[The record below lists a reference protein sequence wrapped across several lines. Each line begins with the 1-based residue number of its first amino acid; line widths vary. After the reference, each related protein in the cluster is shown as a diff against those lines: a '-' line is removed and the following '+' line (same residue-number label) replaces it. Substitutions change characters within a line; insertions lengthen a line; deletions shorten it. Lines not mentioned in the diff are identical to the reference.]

1 MGVCLF
7 RPSDHNYSRKLP
19 MSIAVSA
26 LLKPS
31 RIQRFVWGGCGL
43 ALCVSAQVIGLFAP
57 GRFLLTPLV
66 AFALAGAGVAVLA
79 AAADRPKTHRIDIS
93 GTGDLRVTV
102 QQDVG
107 GRDGGGQP
115 GGGAV
120 LLPGSVIWPML
131 MVLRYAAPGTGPRVV
146 AVWRDSVDAATWR
159 ALAVALAVVGR
170 RGDANEG
177 CEDTTNSLQRT
188 NS

>member
-1 MGVCLF
+1 
-7 RPSDHNYSRKLP
+7 

-26 LLKPS
+26 LVRPS

-43 ALCVSAQVIGLFAP
+43 ALLASALAIGLAAP
-57 GRFLLTPLV
+57 AHVRLAPLV
-66 AFALAGAGVAVLA
+66 AVALA
-79 AAADRPKTHRIDIS
+79 AAGSAVLGAAVLHPKTHRIDIS
-93 GTGDLRVTV
+93 GTGDMHVTV

-107 GRDGGGQP
+107 LPPAGN
-115 GGGAV
+115 AV

-131 MVLRYAAPGTGPRVV
+131 MVLRHAAPGTGPRVLC
-146 AVWRDSVDAATWR
+146 VWRDSVDAAAWR

-170 RGDANEG
+170 RGNADEG

>member
-1 MGVCLF
+1 
-7 RPSDHNYSRKLP
+7 

-26 LLKPS
+26 LVRPS
-31 RIQRFVWGGCGL
+31 LIQRLVWGGCGL
-43 ALCVSAQVIGLFAP
+43 ALHAAALAVGLAAP
-57 GRFLLTPLV
+57 GHVRFALLV
-66 AFALAGAGVAVLA
+66 ALALAGAGSALLGAAVL
-79 AAADRPKTHRIDIS
+79 PSKTHRIDIS
-93 GTGDLRVTV
+93 GTGDLHVTV

-107 GRDGGGQP
+107 LTPAGN
-115 GGGAV
+115 AV

-131 MVLRYAAPGTGPRVV
+131 MVVRHAAPGTGPRVLC
-146 AVWRDSVDAATWR
+146 VWRDSVDAAAWR

-170 RGDANEG
+170 RGHADEG

>member
-1 MGVCLF
+1 
-7 RPSDHNYSRKLP
+7 

-26 LLKPS
+26 LVRPS
-31 RIQRFVWGGCGL
+31 RIQRCLWGGAGL
-43 ALCVSAQVIGLFAP
+43 ALGASSLAVGLLAP

-66 AFALAGAGVAVLA
+66 ALALAGAGLAVLGTTA
-79 AAADRPKTHRIDIS
+79 VRPKTHRIDIS

-107 GRDGGGQP
+107 SRDDGI
-115 GGGAV
+115 AV

-131 MVLRYAAPGTGPRVV
+131 MMLRHAAPGTGPQVL
-146 AVWRDSVDAATWR
+146 AVWRDSVDTATWR

-170 RGDANEG
+170 RGDADEG

>member
-1 MGVCLF
+1 
-7 RPSDHNYSRKLP
+7 

-26 LLKPS
+26 LVRPS

-43 ALCVSAQVIGLFAP
+43 AFLASALAIGLAAPGHMRFAP
-57 GRFLLTPLV
+57 FVV
-66 AFALAGAGVAVLA
+66 AALA
-79 AAADRPKTHRIDIS
+79 AAGSAVLGAAGSHPKTHRIDIS

-107 GRDGGGQP
+107 LPSAGN
-115 GGGAV
+115 AV

-131 MVLRYAAPGTGPRVV
+131 MVLRHAAPGTGPRVLC
-146 AVWRDSVDAATWR
+146 VWRDSVDAAAWR

-170 RGDANEG
+170 RGNADEG

>member
-1 MGVCLF
+1 
-7 RPSDHNYSRKLP
+7 

-26 LLKPS
+26 LVRPS
-31 RIQRFVWGGCGL
+31 LIQRFVWGGCGL
-43 ALCVSAQVIGLFAP
+43 ALYAAALATGLAAPGHVRFAP
-57 GRFLLTPLV
+57 LV
-66 AFALAGAGVAVLA
+66 VLALAGAGSAVLGA
-79 AAADRPKTHRIDIS
+79 AVLPPKTHRIDIS

-102 QQDVG
+102 QQGVG
-107 GRDGGGQP
+107 LPPEGN
-115 GGGAV
+115 AV

-131 MVLRYAAPGTGPRVV
+131 MVLRHAAPGTGPRVLC
-146 AVWRDSVDAATWR
+146 VWRDSVDAAVWR

-170 RGDANEG
+170 RGNADEG

>member
-1 MGVCLF
+1 
-7 RPSDHNYSRKLP
+7 

-26 LLKPS
+26 LVRPS
-31 RIQRFVWGGCGL
+31 RIQRFVWGSCGL
-43 ALCVSAQVIGLFAP
+43 ALCVSALAVGLLAP
-57 GRFLLTPLV
+57 GRFLLASLV
-66 AFALAGAGVAVLA
+66 ALALAAAGVAVLGA
-79 AAADRPKTHRIDIS
+79 AARRPKMHQIDIS

-107 GRDGGGQP
+107 GPP
-115 GGGAV
+115 GGNAA
-120 LLPGSVIWPML
+120 LLPGSVLWPML
-131 MVLRYAAPGTGPRVV
+131 MLLRYAAPGTGPGVL

-170 RGDANEG
+170 RGDADEG
-177 CEDTTNSLQRT
+177 CADSTNLLQRT

>member
-1 MGVCLF
+1 
-7 RPSDHNYSRKLP
+7 
-19 MSIAVSA
+19 MSIAVSV
-26 LLKPS
+26 LVRPS

-43 ALCVSAQVIGLFAP
+43 ALLASALAIGLAAP
-57 GRFLLTPLV
+57 GQVRLAPLV
-66 AFALAGAGVAVLA
+66 AAALA
-79 AAADRPKTHRIDIS
+79 AAGSAVLGTAALPSKTHRIDIS

-107 GRDGGGQP
+107 LPPEGN
-115 GGGAV
+115 AV
-120 LLPGSVIWPML
+120 LLPGSVVWPML
-131 MVLRYAAPGTGPRVV
+131 MVLRYAAPGTGPRVLY
-146 AVWRDSVDAATWR
+146 VWRDSVDAAVWR

-170 RGDANEG
+170 RGHADEG

>member
-1 MGVCLF
+1 
-7 RPSDHNYSRKLP
+7 

-26 LLKPS
+26 LVRPS
-31 RIQRFVWGGCGL
+31 RIQRVVWGGCGL
-43 ALCVSAQVIGLFAP
+43 AQCAAALAVGLLAP
-57 GRFLLTPLV
+57 GRFLWPPWV
-66 AFALAGAGVAVLA
+66 ALALAAAGIAVLA
-79 AAADRPKTHRIDIS
+79 AAAARAKTHQIDIS

-107 GRDGGGQP
+107 GRDGSGEP
-115 GGGAV
+115 GGHAA

-131 MVLRYAAPGTGPRVV
+131 MLLRYAAPGTGPRTL

-170 RGDANEG
+170 QGDADEG

>member
-1 MGVCLF
+1 
-7 RPSDHNYSRKLP
+7 

-26 LLKPS
+26 LVRPS

-43 ALCVSAQVIGLFAP
+43 AFFASALAVGLAASAHV
-57 GRFLLTPLV
+57 RCAPLV
-66 AFALAGAGVAVLA
+66 AAALAVAGSAVLA
-79 AAADRPKTHRIDIS
+79 AAVLHPKTHRIDIS

-107 GRDGGGQP
+107 LPPEGN
-115 GGGAV
+115 AV

-131 MVLRYAAPGTGPRVV
+131 MVLRYAAPGTGPRVLCM
-146 AVWRDSVDAATWR
+146 WRDGVDAAAWR

-170 RGDANEG
+170 RGHADDG

>member
-1 MGVCLF
+1 
-7 RPSDHNYSRKLP
+7 

-26 LLKPS
+26 LVGPS
-31 RIQRFVWGGCGL
+31 LIQRFVWGGCGL
-43 ALCVSAQVIGLFAP
+43 ALLAAALAIGLAAPAYVRFA
-57 GRFLLTPLV
+57 PLV
-66 AFALAGAGVAVLA
+66 ALALAGAGGAVLGA
-79 AAADRPKTHRIDIS
+79 AVLRPKTHRIDIS

-107 GRDGGGQP
+107 
-115 GGGAV
+115 
-120 LLPGSVIWPML
+120 LPPEGNTVFLAESVIWPML
-131 MVLRYAAPGTGPRVV
+131 MVLRHATPGSGPRVLC
-146 AVWRDSVDAATWR
+146 VWRDSVDAAAWR

-170 RGDANEG
+170 RGNADQG